1 LFIKGV
7 GDFPNFL
14 VGMLNQINGRD
25 KGQYICCKKKIK
37 IKGGF
42 FFFFFKKKNLSME
55 AMITGHSLV
64 GGWR

>member
-42 FFFFFKKKNLSME
+42 FFFFLKKKTL
-55 AMITGHSLV
+55 A
-64 GGWR
+64 WKP